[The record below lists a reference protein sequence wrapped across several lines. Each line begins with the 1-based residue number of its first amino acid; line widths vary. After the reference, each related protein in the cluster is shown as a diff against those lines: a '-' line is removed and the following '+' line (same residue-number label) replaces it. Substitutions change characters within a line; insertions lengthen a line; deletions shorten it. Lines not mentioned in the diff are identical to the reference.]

1 MYYAASHENLQL
13 ASQSM
18 KRQTARAKSPLDIA
32 ERWNAWMRA
41 LTLVISVA
49 ATAVV
54 LTACGNAG
62 GEDKGGK
69 GGFPPAPV
77 SVQEVKTT
85 TVPIRFE
92 YVGQTAGS
100 KEAEV
105 RARVQGILEKRTYQE
120 GSRVNA
126 GQTLFVLDSRPYAA
140 QLQAAEADLSRAQA
154 QYSQAKRNID
164 RVKPLAGSNALSQR
178 EFDEAISGEETGAAA
193 IKQAQARLTEARLN
207 LGYTRVT
214 APVSGWA
221 SRAQKSEGSLVSPG
235 ADSLLATI
243 SQLDPLYVNF
253 SVSEAERLRLNRL
266 MSSGELKAPAANGT
280 TAKDGGRSAGDK
292 TPLSGY
298 SVALK
303 LSDGSIYDRK
313 GRLTFVDPAINTGT
327 GSFDARAELPN
338 ADAAL
343 RPGQFVRV
351 IVEGATRPNTIVVP
365 QRAVMDG
372 PQGKF
377 VFVTGK
383 GQDGKTDV
391 ALPRPVTV
399 GEWVEVDGQQQWI
412 IESGL
417 KPGDVFVVEGTAK
430 LFPIPGGAPIMLGPP
445 PGMEG
450 KGGPPAMGKGDAQ
463 KNQGDIKK
471 ADAKK

>member
-1 MYYAASHENLQL
+1 MPPTSRLAAFRSRWRVL
-13 ASQSM
+13 ALSA
-18 KRQTARAKSPLDIA
+18 T
-32 ERWNAWMRA
+32 
-41 LTLVISVA
+41 IS
-49 ATAVV
+49 
-54 LTACGNAG
+54 LTALLLVACGRAG

-77 SVQEVKTT
+77 SVQEVKNT

-126 GQTLFVLDSRPYAA
+126 GQTLFVLDSRPYQA
-140 QLQAAEADLSRAQA
+140 QFQAAEAELASAQA
-154 QYSQAKRNID
+154 QYAQAKRNFD

-178 EFDEAISGEETGAAA
+178 EFDQATSAEESGAAA
-193 IKQAQARLTEARLN
+193 VKQAQARLTEARLN
-207 LGYTRVT
+207 LSYTRVT
-214 APVSGWA
+214 APVTGFA

-235 ADSLLATI
+235 AESLLATI

-253 SVSEAERLRLNRL
+253 SLSEAERMRLNRL
-266 MSSGELKAPAANGT
+266 NTNGELKVPAVKAADSKAT
-280 TAKDGGRSAGDK
+280 DK
-292 TPLSGY
+292 SPLSGY
-298 SVALK
+298 TVALK
-303 LSDGSIYDRK
+303 LADGSIYDRK
-313 GRLTFVDPAINTGT
+313 GRLAFIDPAINANT
-327 GSFDARAELPN
+327 GSFEARAELPN

-351 IVEGATRPNTIVVP
+351 ILEGATRPNTIVVP

-383 GQDGKTDV
+383 GGQDGKTDV
-391 ALPRPVTV
+391 ALPTPVKV
-399 GEWVEVDGQQQWI
+399 GEWVEIDGQQQWI

-417 KPGDVFVVEGTAK
+417 NPGDVVVVEGMAK

-445 PGMEG
+445 PGA
-450 KGGPPAMGKGDAQ
+450 GGAGPAKGDV
-463 KNQGDIKK
+463 KK
-471 ADAKK
+471 AAPEKK

>member
-1 MYYAASHENLQL
+1 MNQ
-13 ASQSM
+13 
-18 KRQTARAKSPLDIA
+18 RTARTASALDVA
-32 ERWNAWMRA
+32 ERWSTIVRA
-41 LTLVISVA
+41 LTLAFS
-49 ATAVV
+49 VV
-54 LTACGNAG
+54 LVAIAVTACGRAG

-77 SVQEVKTT
+77 TIQEVKTT

-105 RARVQGILEKRTYQE
+105 RARVQGIIEKRTYQE
-120 GSRVNA
+120 GSRVTA

-140 QLQAAEADLSRAQA
+140 QVQAAEADLTRAQA
-154 QYSQAKRNID
+154 QYSQARRNFERI
-164 RVKPLAGSNALSQR
+164 KPLAGSNALSQR
-178 EFDEAISGEETGAAA
+178 EMDEATSGDEVGAAA
-193 IKQAQARLTEARLN
+193 VKQAQARLTEARLN

-214 APVSGWA
+214 APVSGFA
-221 SRAQKSEGSLVSPG
+221 GRAQKSEGSLVAPG

-266 MSSGELKAPAANGT
+266 IGSGELKAPAEN
-280 TAKDGGRSAGDK
+280 KAGDK
-292 TPLSGY
+292 SPLSGY
-298 SVALK
+298 SVALR
-303 LSDGSIYDRK
+303 LSDGMIYDRK
-313 GRLTFVDPAINTGT
+313 GRLAFLDPAINTNT
-327 GSFDARAELPN
+327 GSFEARAELPN

-351 IVEGATRPNTIVVP
+351 ILEGATRPNTIVVP

-383 GQDGKTDV
+383 GGQDGKTDV

-399 GEWVEVDGQQQWI
+399 GEWAEVDGQQQWI
-412 IESGL
+412 VESGL
-417 KPGDVFVVEGTAK
+417 KPGDVIVVDGMAK

-450 KGGPPAMGKGDAQ
+450 KGAPPGKGDVKA
-463 KNQGDIKK
+463 GEMKK

>member
-1 MYYAASHENLQL
+1 MTH
-13 ASQSM
+13 QS
-18 KRQTARAKSPLDIA
+18 ARAKSPLDVA
-32 ERWNAWMRA
+32 EQWNTWMRA
-41 LTLVISVA
+41 LTLLISIVT
-49 ATAVV
+49 TAIV
-54 LTACGNAG
+54 LAACGPAG

-105 RARVQGILEKRTYQE
+105 RARVQGILEKRMYQE
-120 GSRVNA
+120 GSRVTA
-126 GQTLFVLDSRPYAA
+126 GQTLFILDSRPYAA
-140 QLQAAEADLSRAQA
+140 QAQAAEADLSRAQA
-154 QYSQAKRNID
+154 QYSQAKRNFD
-164 RVKPLAGSNALSQR
+164 RVKPLVGSNALSQR
-178 EFDEAISGEETGAAA
+178 EFDEATSGEETGAAA

-207 LGYTRVT
+207 LGYTRVV

-235 ADSLLATI
+235 ADSLLATV

-266 MSSGELKAPAANGT
+266 MNSGELKAPATTDAANKSPTKNGT
-280 TAKDGGRSAGDK
+280 SPSDK
-292 TPLSGY
+292 SPLSGY
-298 SVALK
+298 SVSLK
-303 LSDGSIYDRK
+303 LSDGTIYDRK

-351 IVEGATRPNTIVVP
+351 IVEGATRPNAIIVP

-377 VFVTGK
+377 VFVTAKG

-417 KPGDVFVVEGTAK
+417 KPGDVIVVDGTAK

-445 PGMEG
+445 PGMDG
-450 KGGPPAMGKGDAQ
+450 KGGPPGMGKGDAQ
-463 KNQGDIKK
+463 KGAAKK
-471 ADAKK
+471 AEAKK

>member
-1 MYYAASHENLQL
+1 
-13 ASQSM
+13 M
-18 KRQTARAKSPLDIA
+18 KQRIARGTSPLDIA
-32 ERWNAWMRA
+32 ERWGTWMRA
-41 LTLVISVA
+41 LTLLISIAAAAVA
-49 ATAVV
+49 LA
-54 LTACGNAG
+54 ACGRAG

-77 SVQEVKTT
+77 SVQEVKPT

-105 RARVQGILEKRTYQE
+105 RARVQGILEKRLYQE

-126 GQTLFVLDSRPYAA
+126 GQALFILDSRPYAA
-140 QLQAAEADLSRAQA
+140 QVQAAEAELSRAQA
-154 QYSQAKRNID
+154 QYSQAKRNFD
-164 RVKPLAGSNALSQR
+164 RVKPLVGSNALSQR
-178 EFDEAISGEETGAAA
+178 EFDEATSGEETGAAV
-193 IKQAQARLTEARLN
+193 IKQAQARLIEARLN
-207 LGYTRVT
+207 LEYTRVT
-214 APVSGWA
+214 APVTGWA

-235 ADSLLATI
+235 ADSLLATV

-266 MSSGELKAPAANGT
+266 MTSGELKAPAANGATKNGDKSAGT
-280 TAKDGGRSAGDK
+280 TSAGDK
-292 TPLSGY
+292 APLSGY

-313 GRLTFVDPAINTGT
+313 GRLTFVDPAINSGT

-383 GQDGKTDV
+383 GGQDGKTDV
-391 ALPRPVTV
+391 ALPRPVTL

-412 IESGL
+412 VESGL
-417 KPGDVFVVEGTAK
+417 KPGDVVVTDGTAK

-445 PGMEG
+445 PGVEG
-450 KGGPPAMGKGDAQ
+450 KGAPPGGKGEV
-463 KNQGDIKK
+463 KK

>member
-1 MYYAASHENLQL
+1 MYYAALHENLQL
-13 ASQSM
+13 ASKSM
-18 KRQTARAKSPLDIA
+18 KQRIARVESALDVS
-32 ERWNAWMRA
+32 ERWNTWMRA
-41 LTLVISVA
+41 LTLVISIA

-54 LTACGNAG
+54 LTACGRAG
-62 GEDKGGK
+62 SDDKGGK

-105 RARVQGILEKRTYQE
+105 RARVQGIMEKRTYQE
-120 GSRVNA
+120 GSKVTA
-126 GQTLFVLDSRPYAA
+126 GQTLFILDSRAYAA
-140 QLQAAEADLSRAQA
+140 QAQAAEADLSRAQA
-154 QYSQAKRNID
+154 QYSQAKRNFD

-178 EFDEAISGEETGAAA
+178 ELDEATSGDEVGAAA
-193 IKQAQARLTEARLN
+193 VKQAQARLTEARLN

-214 APVSGWA
+214 APVSGFA
-221 SRAQKSEGSLVSPG
+221 GRAQKSEGSLVSPG
-235 ADSLLATI
+235 AESLLATI
-243 SQLDPLYVNF
+243 SQIDPLYVNF

-266 MSSGELKAPAANGT
+266 MNSGELKAPSANGAAT
-280 TAKDGGRSAGDK
+280 KNGEKSGAAKSADDK
-292 TPLSGY
+292 SALSGY

-313 GRLTFVDPAINTGT
+313 GRLAFVDPAINTST

-383 GQDGKTDV
+383 GGQDGKTDV
-391 ALPRPVTV
+391 ALPRPVSV

-417 KPGDVFVVEGTAK
+417 KPGDVVITDGTAK

-445 PGMEG
+445 PGMDG
-450 KGGPPAMGKGDAQ
+450 KGGPPMGKGEV
-463 KNQGDIKK
+463 KK
-471 ADAKK
+471 ADTKK

>member
-1 MYYAASHENLQL
+1 MQPDHFLAAFRFSWRVL
-13 ASQSM
+13 ALSA
-18 KRQTARAKSPLDIA
+18 T
-32 ERWNAWMRA
+32 
-41 LTLVISVA
+41 IS
-49 ATAVV
+49 
-54 LTACGNAG
+54 LTAFLLVACNPAG
-62 GEDKGGK
+62 GNDKGGK

-126 GQTLFVLDSRPYAA
+126 GQTLFILDSRPYQA
-140 QLQAAEADLSRAQA
+140 QLQAAEAELSRAQA
-154 QYSQAKRNID
+154 QYAQARRNFD

-178 EFDEAISGEETGAAA
+178 ELDEATSGEESGAAA
-193 IKQAQARLTEARLN
+193 VKQAQARLTEARLN

-214 APVSGWA
+214 APVTGFA

-253 SVSEAERLRLNRL
+253 SISEAERLRLNRL
-266 MSSGELKAPAANGT
+266 VGSGELKAPNAKAADNK
-280 TAKDGGRSAGDK
+280 AADK
-292 TPLSGY
+292 SPLSGY
-298 SVALK
+298 TVSLK
-303 LSDGSIYDRK
+303 LADGSIYDRK
-313 GRLTFVDPAINTGT
+313 GRLAFIDPAINANSGV
-327 GSFDARAELPN
+327 FDARAELPN

-343 RPGQFVRV
+343 RPGQFVRA
-351 IVEGATRPNTIVVP
+351 ILEGATRPNTIVVP

-391 ALPRPVTV
+391 ALPRPVNV
-399 GEWVEVDGQQQWI
+399 GDWVEMDGQQQWI

-417 KPGDVFVVEGTAK
+417 KPGDVIIVDGTAK

-450 KGGPPAMGKGDAQ
+450 KGGPPAGKGEV
-463 KNQGDIKK
+463 KK

>member
-1 MYYAASHENLQL
+1 
-13 ASQSM
+13 
-18 KRQTARAKSPLDIA
+18 
-32 ERWNAWMRA
+32 MRG
-41 LTLVISVA
+41 LTLAISLVVTVVA
-49 ATAVV
+49 LA
-54 LTACGNAG
+54 ACGRAN

-120 GSRVNA
+120 GSKVAA
-126 GQTLFVLDSRPYAA
+126 GQTLFVLDSRPYEA
-140 QLQAAEADLSRAQA
+140 QLQAAEAELARAQA
-154 QYSQAKRNID
+154 QYAQAKRNFD

-178 EFDEAISGEETGAAA
+178 EFDEATSNEESGAAA
-193 IKQAQARLTEARLN
+193 VKQAQARLTVARLN
-207 LGYTRVT
+207 LGYTRVSS
-214 APVSGWA
+214 PVTGWA
-221 SRAQKSEGSLVSPG
+221 SRAQHSEGSLVSPG
-235 ADSLLATI
+235 TDSLLATI

-253 SVSEAERLRLNRL
+253 SLSESERLRLTKL
-266 MSSGELKAPAANGT
+266 ISSGEVKAPNGIDAA
-280 TAKDGGRSAGDK
+280 AKRGEKSPPTGA
-292 TPLSGY
+292 

-303 LSDGSIYDRK
+303 LSDGTIYDRK
-313 GRLTFVDPAINTGT
+313 GRLTFIDPAINTGT
-327 GSFDARAELPN
+327 GSFEARAELPN

-351 IVEGATRPNTIVVP
+351 IVEGAMRPNTIVVP

-391 ALPRPVTV
+391 ALPRPVT
-399 GEWVEVDGQQQWI
+399 
-412 IESGL
+412 L
-417 KPGDVFVVEGTAK
+417 
-430 LFPIPGGAPIMLGPP
+430 
-445 PGMEG
+445 
-450 KGGPPAMGKGDAQ
+450 
-463 KNQGDIKK
+463 
-471 ADAKK
+471 

>member
-1 MYYAASHENLQL
+1 
-13 ASQSM
+13 M
-18 KRQTARAKSPLDIA
+18 KQRDTRAESPLDVA
-32 ERWNAWMRA
+32 ERWNGWMRA
-41 LTLVISVA
+41 LTLVISIA

-54 LTACGNAG
+54 LTACGRAN

-77 SVQEVKTT
+77 TVQEVKTT

-120 GSRVNA
+120 GSKVA
-126 GQTLFVLDSRPYAA
+126 VGQTLFVLDSRPYEA
-140 QLQAAEADLSRAQA
+140 QLQAAEAELARAQA
-154 QYSQAKRNID
+154 QYAQAKRNFD

-178 EFDEAISGEETGAAA
+178 EFDEATSNEESGAAA
-193 IKQAQARLTEARLN
+193 VKQAQAKLTEARLN
-207 LGYTRVT
+207 LSYTRVSS
-214 APVSGWA
+214 PVTGWA

-253 SVSEAERLRLNRL
+253 SLSEAERLRLTKL
-266 MSSGELKAPAANGT
+266 ISSGELKAPNATDAHAKSGEKSPLTGAA
-280 TAKDGGRSAGDK
+280 
-292 TPLSGY
+292 
-298 SVALK
+298 VALK
-303 LSDGSIYDRK
+303 LSDGTLYDRK
-313 GRLTFVDPAINTGT
+313 GRLTFVNPAINTAT
-327 GSFDARAELPN
+327 GAFEARAELPN

-351 IVEGATRPNTIVVP
+351 IVEGAVRPNTIVVP

-391 ALPRPVTV
+391 ALPRPVTL

-412 IESGL
+412 VESGL
-417 KPGDVFVVEGTAK
+417 KPGDVVITDGTAK
-430 LFPIPGGAPIMLGPP
+430 LFPIPGGAPIQLGPP

-450 KGGPPAMGKGDAQ
+450 KGGPPAGKGEV
-463 KNQGDIKK
+463 KK

>member
-1 MYYAASHENLQL
+1 MN
-13 ASQSM
+13 QSIA
-18 KRQTARAKSPLDIA
+18 KARSPLDVS
-32 ERWNAWMRA
+32 ERWGAWMRG
-41 LTLVISVA
+41 LTLVISLAV
-49 ATAVV
+49 TAVA
-54 LTACGNAG
+54 LAACGRAN

-120 GSRVNA
+120 GSKVAA
-126 GQTLFVLDSRPYAA
+126 GQTLFVLDSRPYEA
-140 QLQAAEADLSRAQA
+140 QVQAAEAELARAQA
-154 QYSQAKRNID
+154 QYAQAKRNFD

-178 EFDEAISGEETGAAA
+178 EFDEATSNEESGAAA
-193 IKQAQARLTEARLN
+193 VKQAQARLTEARLN
-207 LGYTRVT
+207 LGYTRVSS
-214 APVSGWA
+214 PVTGWA

-253 SVSEAERLRLNRL
+253 SVSEAERLRLGKLIN
-266 MSSGELKAPAANGT
+266 SGELKAPNAIDAAG
-280 TAKDGGRSAGDK
+280 KSGDK
-292 TPLSGY
+292 SPFTGAT
-298 SVALK
+298 VALK
-303 LSDGSIYDRK
+303 LSDGTIYDRK

-327 GSFDARAELPN
+327 GAFEARAELPN

-351 IVEGATRPNTIVVP
+351 IVEGAMRPNTIVVP

-391 ALPRPVTV
+391 ALPRPVTL

-412 IESGL
+412 VESGL
-417 KPGDVFVVEGTAK
+417 KPGDVVVTDGTAK

-450 KGGPPAMGKGDAQ
+450 KGGPQTGKGEV
-463 KNQGDIKK
+463 KK

>member
-1 MYYAASHENLQL
+1 MYCAGLREIHTREQIP
-13 ASQSM
+13 M
-18 KRQTARAKSPLDIA
+18 KQRIARAKSPLDVA
-32 ERWNAWMRA
+32 ERWSGWMRA
-41 LTLVISVA
+41 LTLIISIGL
-49 ATAVV
+49 TAIV
-54 LTACGNAG
+54 LTACVRANS
-62 GEDKGGK
+62 EDKGGK

-120 GSRVNA
+120 GSKINA
-126 GQTLFVLDSRPYAA
+126 GQTLFILDSRPYAA
-140 QLQAAEADLSRAQA
+140 QVQAAEAELARAQA
-154 QYSQAKRNID
+154 QYAQAKRNFD

-178 EFDEAISGEETGAAA
+178 EFDEATSGEESGAAA
-193 IKQAQARLTEARLN
+193 VKQAQARLIEARLN
-207 LGYTRVT
+207 LEYTRVT
-214 APVSGWA
+214 APVTGWA
-221 SRAQKSEGSLVSPG
+221 GRAQKSEGSLVSPG
-235 ADSLLATI
+235 TDSLLATI

-253 SVSEAERLRLNRL
+253 SVSEAERLRFNR
-266 MSSGELKAPAANGT
+266 MITSGELKVPSADNGAA
-280 TAKDGGRSAGDK
+280 KAGDK
-292 TPLSGY
+292 SPLAGF

-313 GRLTFVDPAINTGT
+313 GRLAFVDPAINTNT
-327 GSFDARAELPN
+327 GAFDARAELPN

-351 IVEGATRPNTIVVP
+351 ILEGAMRPNTIVVP

-391 ALPRPVTV
+391 ALPRPVTL

-412 IESGL
+412 VESGL
-417 KPGDVFVVEGTAK
+417 KPGDIVVTDGTAK

-445 PGMEG
+445 PGMDGKGAPPAG
-450 KGGPPAMGKGDAQ
+450 KGGKGEV
-463 KNQGDIKK
+463 KK

>member
-1 MYYAASHENLQL
+1 MTPLNR
-13 ASQSM
+13 
-18 KRQTARAKSPLDIA
+18 KTKSALDIS
-32 ERWNAWMRA
+32 EELGTWTRA
-41 LTLVISVA
+41 LTLLISLAV
-49 ATAVV
+49 TAIV
-54 LTACGNAG
+54 LTACGAKG
-62 GEDKGGK
+62 GDDKGGK

-77 SVQEVKTT
+77 SVVEVKTT
-85 TVPIRFE
+85 NVPIRFE

-120 GSRVNA
+120 GGKVTA

-140 QLQAAEADLSRAQA
+140 QQLAAEADLARAQA
-154 QYSQAKRNID
+154 QYSQARRNSERI
-164 RVKPLAGSNALSQR
+164 KPLAGSNALSQR
-178 EFDEAISGEETGAAA
+178 EMDEATSGDEVGAAA
-193 IKQAQARLTEARLN
+193 VKQAQARLTEARLN
-207 LGYTRVT
+207 VGYTRVV
-214 APVSGWA
+214 APVSGFA

-235 ADSLLATI
+235 ADSLLTTI

-266 MSSGELKAPAANGT
+266 MTSGELKGPSAADATDKAGT
-280 TAKDGGRSAGDK
+280 SKSAM
-292 TPLSGY
+292 TGY

-303 LSDGSIYDRK
+303 LSDGTIYDRK
-313 GRLTFVDPAINTGT
+313 GKLTFVDPAINTAT

-351 IVEGATRPNTIVVP
+351 ILEGATRPNTVVVP

-383 GQDGKTDV
+383 GGQDGKTDV

-412 IESGL
+412 VESGL
-417 KPGDVFVVEGTAK
+417 KPGDMVVIDGMAK
-430 LFPIPGGAPIMLGPP
+430 LFPIPGGAPIMLGAP
-445 PGMEG
+445 PGADG
-450 KGGPPAMGKGDAQ
+450 KGSPPAGKGEE
-463 KNQGDIKK
+463 KK
-471 ADAKK
+471 SDAKK

>member
-1 MYYAASHENLQL
+1 
-13 ASQSM
+13 M
-18 KRQTARAKSPLDIA
+18 KQTIARAMSPLDVS
-32 ERWNAWMRA
+32 ERWGAWMRG
-41 LTLVISVA
+41 LTLAICLAV
-49 ATAVV
+49 TAVA
-54 LTACGNAG
+54 LAACGRAN

-105 RARVQGILEKRTYQE
+105 RARVQGILEKRLYQE

-126 GQTLFVLDSRPYAA
+126 GQALFVLDSRPYAA
-140 QLQAAEADLSRAQA
+140 QVQAAEAELSRAQA
-154 QYSQAKRNID
+154 QYSQAKRNFD
-164 RVKPLAGSNALSQR
+164 RVKPLVGSNALSQR
-178 EFDEAISGEETGAAA
+178 EFDEATSGEETGAAA

-207 LGYTRVT
+207 LGYTRVA

-235 ADSLLATI
+235 NDSLLATV

-266 MSSGELKAPAANGT
+266 MNSGELKAPAANEVA
-280 TAKDGGRSAGDK
+280 AKSIKNGSVSSPDRSA
-292 TPLSGY
+292 LSGY
-298 SVALK
+298 SVSLK
-303 LSDGSIYDRK
+303 LSDGTIYDRK

-377 VFVTGK
+377 VFVTAKG

-399 GEWVEVDGQQQWI
+399 GEWVDVDGQQQWI
-412 IESGL
+412 VESGL
-417 KPGDVFVVEGTAK
+417 KPGDVVVVEGTAK

-450 KGGPPAMGKGDAQ
+450 KGGPLGMKGDAQ
-463 KNQGDIKK
+463 KNSGDIKK

>member
-1 MYYAASHENLQL
+1 
-13 ASQSM
+13 
-18 KRQTARAKSPLDIA
+18 
-32 ERWNAWMRA
+32 MRA
-41 LTLVISVA
+41 FTLLVSIA

-54 LTACGNAG
+54 LTACGKAN

-105 RARVQGILEKRTYQE
+105 RARVQGILEKRLYQE

-126 GQTLFVLDSRPYAA
+126 GQALFVLDSRPYAA
-140 QLQAAEADLSRAQA
+140 QVQAAEAELSRAQA
-154 QYSQAKRNID
+154 QYSQAKRNFD
-164 RVKPLAGSNALSQR
+164 RVKPLIGSNALSQR
-178 EFDEAISGEETGAAA
+178 EFDEATSGEESGAAA
-193 IKQAQARLTEARLN
+193 IKQAQARLIEARLN
-207 LGYTRVT
+207 LEYTRVT
-214 APVSGWA
+214 APVTGWA

-235 ADSLLATI
+235 ADSLLTTV

-266 MSSGELKAPAANGT
+266 MNSGEIKVPPAANGAA
-280 TAKDGGRSAGDK
+280 AKSGATSAGDK
-292 TPLSGY
+292 NPLSGY

-303 LSDGSIYDRK
+303 LSDGSTYDRK
-313 GRLTFVDPAINTGT
+313 GRLTFVDPAINPGT

-377 VFVTGK
+377 VFVTAKG

-399 GEWVEVDGQQQWI
+399 GEWVDVDGQQQWVV
-412 IESGL
+412 ESGL
-417 KPGDVFVVEGTAK
+417 KPGDVVVIDGMAK

-450 KGGPPAMGKGDAQ
+450 KGGPPGMKGDAQ
-463 KNQGDIKK
+463 KNTGDLKK

>member
-1 MYYAASHENLQL
+1 MTTTDQSAATRLEISERRFGWVPAFTLL
-13 ASQSM
+13 ASLVV
-18 KRQTARAKSPLDIA
+18 TAI
-32 ERWNAWMRA
+32 
-41 LTLVISVA
+41 
-49 ATAVV
+49 V
-54 LTACGNAG
+54 LTACGRAG

-77 SVQEVKTT
+77 SIQEVKTT

-105 RARVQGILEKRTYQE
+105 RARVQGIVEKRTYQE
-120 GSRVNA
+120 GSKVNA
-126 GQTLFVLDSRPYAA
+126 GQTLFILDSRPYAA
-140 QLQAAEADLSRAQA
+140 QAQAAEADLARAQA
-154 QYSQAKRNID
+154 QYAQARRNFERI
-164 RVKPLAGSNALSQR
+164 KPLAGSNALSQR
-178 EFDEAISGEETGAAA
+178 ELDEATSGDEVGAASV
-193 IKQAQARLTEARLN
+193 KQAQARLTEARLN

-214 APVSGWA
+214 APVSGFA
-221 SRAQKSEGSLVSPG
+221 GRAQKSEGSLVSPG

-243 SQLDPLYVNF
+243 SQIDPLYVNF

-266 MSSGELKAPAANGT
+266 MNSGELKAPSANGAA
-280 TAKDGGRSAGDK
+280 AKGGDK
-292 TPLSGY
+292 SALSGY

-313 GRLTFVDPAINTGT
+313 GRLAFVDPAINTST

-351 IVEGATRPNTIVVP
+351 ILEGATRPNSIVVP

-412 IESGL
+412 VESGL
-417 KPGDVFVVEGTAK
+417 KPGDVIITDGTAK

-445 PGMEG
+445 PGAD
-450 KGGPPAMGKGDAQ
+450 PSKGDV
-463 KNQGDIKK
+463 KK
-471 ADAKK
+471 GAAPKK